1 MNIGNF
7 TILQKRSLGKT
18 GTSFGFRD
26 AWAIGTTTDYV
37 VGVWV
42 GNADGEGR
50 PGLVGVQTAAP
61 ILFDVFD
68 VLPRSDWFSKPF
80 DEMQEINVCSKS
92 GYRASPD
99 CKTTASEYVQLSGL
113 KNKTMPLSQISAFR

>member
-1 MNIGNF
+1 MFDAASIYL
-7 TILQKRSLGKT
+7 TYESLKEVNRPESDESWEFFDGSKQMAWKT

-26 AWAIGTTTDYV
+26 AWAIGTTKDYV

-68 VLPRSDWFSKPF
+68 VLPNSDWFTNLL
-80 DEMQEINVCSKS
+80 M
-92 GYRASPD
+92 R
-99 CKTTASEYVQLSGL
+99 CK
-113 KNKTMPLSQISAFR
+113 K

>member
-1 MNIGNF
+1 MHP
-7 TILQKRSLGKT
+7 SLVVHRGRPEGDENWQFFDAAQPLAWKT
-18 GTSFGFRD
+18 GTSFGYRD
-26 AWAIGTTTDYV
+26 AWAIGTTKDYV

-68 VLPRSDWFSKPF
+68 VKDIIMTDRF
-80 DEMQEINVCSKS
+80 DDDRFFRVIQMS
-92 GYRASPD
+92 GCQHKNPI
-99 CKTTASEYVQLSGL
+99 LS
-113 KNKTMPLSQISAFR
+113 